1 MAADLSRKKLGG
13 AYFMCNADVREHAK
27 ASGVYLYQ
35 VAAAMGISEPT
46 MTRKLRFEL
55 SRSEKQKLIAVIDH
69 LKPNKNTSR

>member
-1 MAADLSRKKLGG
+1 
-13 AYFMCNADVREHAK
+13 MCNADVREHAK

-55 SRSEKQKLIAVIDH
+55 SGSEKQKIIAVIDR
-69 LKPNKNTSR
+69 LKPNKSASC